1 MGPDA
6 DVSPTI
12 RSITTVRMLDR
23 AHILGAAMRVGY
35 LISAA
40 MPGVLPR
47 CPMTCAKTRLVLSVP
62 KEMAPLVNE
71 RLNGRL
77 KQMGKLIGREPMIKF
92 LE

>member
-12 RSITTVRMLDR
+12 RSIATVRMLDR

-35 LISAA
+35 LVSAA
-40 MPGVLPR
+40 MPGVLPQ
-47 CPMTCAKTRLVLSVP
+47 CPMTCSRTRVTLSVP
-62 KEMAPLVNE
+62 QEIAALVNE

-77 KQMGKLIGREPMIKF
+77 KQMGKLIGREPMMKI
-92 LE
+92 LP